1 MLCEVVRREGINS
14 QLSSGEG
21 VLNALKGLKP
31 TLVFK
36 LGIMLTIGILSDSFN
51 ILNRCQ

>member
-1 MLCEVVRREGINS
+1 MLCGVVRRQSINS

-21 VLNALKGLKP
+21 VLNALKNLKP

-36 LGIMLTIGILSDSFN
+36 LEIILTVSTLSE
-51 ILNRCQ
+51 